1 MKKIEWIVT
10 CKHDKDFEASFT
22 RLVDAL
28 AFMDYNGTE
37 NYNLIKLVY
46 DI

>member
-1 MKKIEWIVT
+1 MKKVEWIVT
-10 CKHDKDFEASFT
+10 CKHDEEFEAIFA

-28 AFMDYNGTE
+28 AFMDYNGVD
-37 NYNLIKLVY
+37 NYELIKLTW

>member
-1 MKKIEWIVT
+1 MKKVEWIVT
-10 CKHDKDFEASFT
+10 CKHDEEFEAIFA

-28 AFMDYNGTE
+28 AFMGYNGVD
-37 NYNLIKLVY
+37 NYELIKLTW